1 MRRRLPPLKTLP
13 AFEIAA
19 DRLSFS
25 EAAGE
30 LHLTHGAV
38 SRQIK
43 TLETALGVPLFRRR
57 NRRIELTE
65 AGLALLPG
73 VREALQLLEACTV
86 QVATSPRQGA
96 LVVSCV
102 ATFMMRWLIP
112 RLYDFNARHRTIE
125 VRLSA
130 TEAPIDFARN
140 GIDIAIRR
148 GKPPW
153 PRNVVASPFLA
164 DRVGPVCAPALLKGR
179 NKLRVSDLRHYK
191 LLHAE
196 TSLQAWSD
204 WARHVDGAGVDIKKS
219 QGFERTYFM
228 LEAAASGLGIG
239 IASHPLV
246 EHDLQSGR
254 LVAPFGFTPTGKS
267 YCVLHAKQAAGNAK
281 IEAFRSWIV
290 GVAQRS
296 RLDVPRREL
305 RAGKRAPAHRPTA
318 PLHKVPSEPV
328 S

>member
-1 MRRRLPPLKTLP
+1 MDEAMRRRLPPLKTLP

-19 DRLSFS
+19 ERLSFTD
-25 EAAGE
+25 AASE

-43 TLETALGVPLFRRR
+43 ALESQLGVALFRRR

-65 AGLALLPG
+65 AGMAFLPG
-73 VREALQLLEACTV
+73 VRQALHLLETSTAE
-86 QVATSPRQGA
+86 VATSPRQGA

-112 RLYDFNARHRTIE
+112 RLYAFNALHQKID

-130 TEAPIDFARN
+130 SHLPVDFARD
-140 GIDIAIRR
+140 GIDVAIRVAR
-148 GKPPW
+148 PPW
-153 PRNVVASPFLA
+153 PRHVMASPFLE
-164 DRVGPVCAPALLKGR
+164 DRIGPVCAPALLNGR
-179 NKLRVSDLRHYK
+179 KSLRMSELRRHR

-196 TSLQAWSD
+196 TRAQSWSN
-204 WARHVDGAGVDIKKS
+204 WARARGATIELGNS
-219 QGFERTYFM
+219 QSFEHHYFM

-254 LVAPFGFTPTGKS
+254 LVAPFGFTPSGRS
-267 YCVLHAKQAAGNAK
+267 YCVLHARQAASNAK
-281 IEAFRSWIV
+281 VAAFRSWIV
-290 GVAQRS
+290 GA
-296 RLDVPRREL
+296 
-305 RAGKRAPAHRPTA
+305 AK
-318 PLHKVPSEPV
+318 
-328 S
+328 

>member
-19 DRLSFS
+19 ERLSFS
-25 EAAGE
+25 QAAGE
-30 LHLTHGAV
+30 LNLTHGAV

-43 TLETALGVPLFRRR
+43 ALETTLGVPLFRRR

-65 AGLALLPG
+65 AGQTLLPG
-73 VREALQLLEACTV
+73 VRQALQLLEACTV
-86 QVATSPRQGA
+86 RVATSPREGA

-112 RLYDFNARHRTIE
+112 RLYAFNALHRKIE

-130 TEAPIDFARN
+130 SHAKVDFARE

-164 DRVGPVCAPALLKGR
+164 DRVGPVCAPALIRGR
-179 NKLRVSDLRHYK
+179 SGLRVADLRRFK

-196 TSLQAWSD
+196 TTAQAWSE
-204 WARHVDGAGVDIKKS
+204 WLRRDGGGGGRGTAGIDVRKS
-219 QGFERTYFM
+219 QGFEHTYFM

-239 IASHPLV
+239 IASFALV

-254 LVAPFGFTPTGKS
+254 LVAPFGFAPTGRF
-267 YCVLHAKQAAGNAK
+267 YCVLHSRQAAGNPK

-290 GVAQRS
+290 GIAQES
-296 RLDVPRREL
+296 GLEGL
-305 RAGKRAPAHRPTA
+305 A
-318 PLHKVPSEPV
+318 
-328 S
+328 

>member
-1 MRRRLPPLKTLP
+1 VRRRLPPLKTLP

-19 DRLSFS
+19 ERLSFS
-25 EAAGE
+25 QAAGE
-30 LHLTHGAV
+30 LNLTHGAV

-43 TLETALGVPLFRRR
+43 ALETTLGVPLFRRR

-65 AGLALLPG
+65 AGQTLLPG
-73 VREALQLLEACTV
+73 VRQALQLLEACTV
-86 QVATSPRQGA
+86 QVATSPREGA

-112 RLYDFNARHRTIE
+112 RLYAFNAMHRKIE

-130 TEAPIDFARN
+130 SHAKVDFARE

-179 NKLRVSDLRHYK
+179 DRLRVVDLRRCK

-196 TSLQAWSD
+196 TTAQAWSD
-204 WARHVDGAGVDIKKS
+204 WLRRVDGDDRAAAGIDVGKS
-219 QGFERTYFM
+219 QGFEHTYFM

-239 IASHPLV
+239 IASLALV
-246 EHDLQSGR
+246 EQDLQSGR
-254 LVAPFGFTPTGKS
+254 LVAPFGFATTGRS
-267 YCVLHAKQAAGNAK
+267 YCVLHARQAAGNPK

-290 GVAQRS
+290 DIAREND
-296 RLDVPRREL
+296 LEMPRRGL
-305 RAGKRAPAHRPTA
+305 RQGPRAG
-318 PLHKVPSEPV
+318 
-328 S
+328 